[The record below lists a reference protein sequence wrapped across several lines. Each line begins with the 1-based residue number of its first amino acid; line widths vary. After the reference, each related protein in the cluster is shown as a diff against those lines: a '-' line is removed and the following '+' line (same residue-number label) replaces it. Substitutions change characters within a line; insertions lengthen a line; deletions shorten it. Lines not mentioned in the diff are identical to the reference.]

1 MENTL
6 ITENNMDLEAKYE
19 LVRSI
24 GEECI
29 NEDELKKLLEHKELP
44 VAYDGFEPS
53 GRMHIAQGL
62 IRSINVNKLLKEVN
76 EILKTTNEINYDF
89 GM

>member
-6 ITENNMDLEAKYE
+6 ITENNMDLEVKYE

-29 NEDELKKLLEHKELP
+29 NEDELKSLLDKKELP
-44 VAYDGFEPS
+44 VHMMDLNLPEEC
-53 GRMHIAQGL
+53 I
-62 IRSINVNKLLKEVN
+62 LLK
-76 EILKTTNEINYDF
+76 D
-89 GM
+89 